1 MQASAATGEGT
12 TLMSWSNVRLIFL
25 REARDQLRDR
35 RTLFTIAIL
44 PLLLYP
50 LLGMAVL
57 QVSQFTREQPASVWI
72 AGAEQLPAS
81 PHLLQEQRFH
91 PDVCP
96 PEEARLLE
104 LQVNAD
110 IPDDLESAAFTTRVR
125 EQISRGNPAVVV
137 VFPTGFAATLQESAA
152 VAPTKD
158 GEQPPLV
165 QPRVFFDAANDRSRI
180 AAARVGRVLDDWR
193 QVIVREQL
201 AARQISPRITHPFTI
216 TEVDVSQAAS
226 RRAAFWSKI
235 LPFIV
240 FLWALTGAF
249 YPAVDLCAGE
259 KERGTLET
267 LLISPAERSEIVM
280 GKLLTVMGF
289 SVATSLLNLV
299 SMTVTGTTVI
309 LMQPAV
315 FPSGP
320 PPLAALGWLVLALLP
335 ISALFS
341 ASALAIAAFARSTKE
356 GQYYLMPLL
365 MISLPL
371 MILPMMPS
379 VGLNWGTSLIPITGM
394 LLLLRAAV
402 EGQYAE
408 AILFAPSVL
417 MVTFLCC
424 LLTVRWAID
433 QFNNESVLFR
443 ESERLDLGL
452 WLRRQVLER
461 RLTPTVGQ
469 AFACGVLLL
478 AIRFFATFAAT
489 PPTTWSQ
496 FVVMQSVTLI
506 VLLAGPALLMTFLL
520 TRGPRETL
528 SLRRP
533 TMFSVPLAVLLAL
546 AMHPAAMWVATG
558 IQYLYPVDERMAG
571 QLQQIQSLIAS
582 APSKWYVLA
591 VLAVMPAV
599 CEELA
604 FRGFILSGFRHMGSR
619 WRAIVISSLF
629 FGLTHGILQ
638 QSISATL
645 VGMVLAY
652 IVVQTGSLWTSVAF
666 HFVYNSLGLAAFFLA
681 PDVSDG
687 AHWWNW
693 FGELKGGGFEYH
705 WPAAVVG
712 ILLSVAILWWFHRQP
727 RDLSPEERFSEVLHH
742 PTSQV
747 STG

>member
-1 MQASAATGEGT
+1 
-12 TLMSWSNVRLIFL
+12 MSWSNVLLIFL

-57 QVSQFTREQPASVWI
+57 QVSQFTREQPAKVWI
-72 AGAEQLPAS
+72 AGAGQLPAS
-81 PHLLQEQRFH
+81 PLLLQDQQFH
-91 PDVCP
+91 PAVCP

-104 LQVNAD
+104 LQVNSEL
-110 IPDDLESAAFTTRVR
+110 PEDLESAEFTSRVR
-125 EQISRGNPAVVV
+125 EQIARGAPAVVV
-137 VFPTGFAATLQESAA
+137 VFPAGFAAALKDSAA
-152 VAPTKD
+152 IAQATADK
-158 GEQPPLV
+158 QPPQA

-193 QVIVREQL
+193 QAIVHEHL
-201 AARQISPRITHPFTI
+201 SARQISPRITLPFTV
-216 TEVDVSQAAS
+216 TDVDVSQAAS

-235 LPFIV
+235 LPFVV

-280 GKLLTVMGF
+280 GKLMTVMGF
-289 SVATSLLNLV
+289 SAATSLLNLI
-299 SMTVTGTTVI
+299 SMAVTGTTVI

-315 FPSGP
+315 FPIGP

-371 MILPMMPS
+371 MILPMMPAVS
-379 VGLNWGTSLIPITGM
+379 LNWGTSLIPITGM
-394 LLLLRAAV
+394 LLLLRAVV
-402 EGQYAE
+402 EGQYSE
-408 AILFAPSVL
+408 ALLFAPSVL
-417 MVTFLCC
+417 LVTFLCC

-452 WLRRQVLER
+452 WLRRQVFDR
-461 RLTPTVGQ
+461 RRTPTVGQ

-489 PPTTWSQ
+489 PPTNWNQ

-506 VLLAGPALLMTFLL
+506 VLLAGPAILMTFLL
-520 TRGPRETL
+520 TRNPCETL

-533 TMFSVPLAVLLAL
+533 AMLSVPLAVLLAL

-582 APSKWYVLA
+582 APRSWYILA
-591 VLAVMPAV
+591 VLALMPAV

-604 FRGFILSGFRHMGSR
+604 FRGFILSGLRHLGSR

-629 FGLTHGILQ
+629 FGLTHAVLQ

-652 IVVQTGSLWTSVAF
+652 IVVQSGSLWTSVAF

-687 AHWWNW
+687 VHWWNW
-693 FGELKGGGFEYH
+693 FGELKGGGFVYH
-705 WPAAVVG
+705 WPVAVAG
-712 ILLSVAILWWFHRQP
+712 TLLSIIILWWFHRQP
-727 RDLSPEERFSEVLHH
+727 RDLSPEERISEVLHH
-742 PTSQV
+742 PTGQV